1 VGWPEVVSLAAAA
14 AALAAAAVTLV
25 VARALAVQTRRLDH
39 LARQLEA
46 EALPLVSEARVAVGR
61 ASGEMA
67 RIEAVLEG
75 TEAVTAAVDSASRLA
90 HRAFTNPVVKVLAFG
105 AGTATGWRR
114 LRQPVVHPT
123 PPDAARSGRRGIGVP
138 ARTAAGGGGRR

>member
-1 VGWPEVVSLAAAA
+1 MGWPEVVSLAAAA
-14 AALAAAAVTLV
+14 VALSAAAVTLV
-25 VARALAVQTRRLDH
+25 VARALALQTRRLDH

-114 LRQPVVHPT
+114 LRQPVVHPV
-123 PPDAARSGRRGIGVP
+123 PPGAAGPRRRGARAP
-138 ARTAAGGGGRR
+138 ARTAAGGGRR